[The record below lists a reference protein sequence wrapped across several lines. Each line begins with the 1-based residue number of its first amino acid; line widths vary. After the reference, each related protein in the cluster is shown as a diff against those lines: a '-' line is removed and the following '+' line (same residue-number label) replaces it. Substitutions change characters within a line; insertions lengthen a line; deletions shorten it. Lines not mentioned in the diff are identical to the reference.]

1 MADKKIVEVRKS
13 AVKTHRQSEEAR
25 IRHKSRRN
33 AISTMEK
40 KLRAAVAAGDK
51 DLAFELLKAQYS
63 VLDKAVKSGTFHKN
77 KADRKKSR
85 LGALVAK
92 TAAPKAEA

>member
-1 MADKKIVEVRKS
+1 MADQKIVKVRKS

-51 DLAFELLKAQYS
+51 DQAFELLKAQYAA
-63 VLDKAVKSGTFHKN
+63 LDKAVKSGTFHKN

-85 LGALVAK
+85 MALLVGK
-92 TAAPKAEA
+92 MNKAQA

>member
-33 AISTMEK
+33 AISTMSFV
-40 KLRAAVAAGDK
+40 RRYGIW
-51 DLAFELLKAQYS
+51 
-63 VLDKAVKSGTFHKN
+63 
-77 KADRKKSR
+77 
-85 LGALVAK
+85 
-92 TAAPKAEA
+92 